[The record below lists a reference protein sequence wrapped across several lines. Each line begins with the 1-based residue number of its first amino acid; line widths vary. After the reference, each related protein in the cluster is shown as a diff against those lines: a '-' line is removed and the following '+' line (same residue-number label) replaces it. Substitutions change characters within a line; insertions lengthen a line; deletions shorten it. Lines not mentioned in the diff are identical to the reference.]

1 MIFYIQLLNTMRGKI
16 NPFTSSEFALLGL
29 LYKTPTHGY
38 ELHKQITDPEGIG
51 MIWGVKL
58 SNLYAQ
64 INKLEK
70 KGYITGIV
78 HAEDSRPARTE
89 YHITES
95 GKTIFT
101 QWIITIVDHPRDM
114 RQEFMLRLFFLL
126 KYHPEMAKVLCSRQ
140 LAECNHWL
148 KNTQSALEKVNEEK
162 FYEKSVV
169 QFRIYHIRSIIDWLE
184 NLEKDLP

>member
-1 MIFYIQLLNTMRGKI
+1 MRGKI

-29 LYKTPTHGY
+29 LYETPTHGY
-38 ELHKQITDPEGIG
+38 ELHKQITDTEGIG

-70 KGYITGIV
+70 KGFIKGIV

-95 GKTIFT
+95 GRVIFNDWLFST
-101 QWIITIVDHPRDM
+101 VGHPRDI
-114 RQEFMLRLFFLL
+114 RQEFMLRLYFIM
-126 KYHPEMAKVLCSRQ
+126 KYQPEKSKYYCSQQLEECSR
-140 LAECNHWL
+140 WL
-148 KNTQSALEKVNEEK
+148 DNTNIFMKKIDQDNLYK
-162 FYEKSVV
+162 KSVV
-169 QFRIYHIRSIIDWLE
+169 QFRIFHIQSIIDWLNE
-184 NLEKDLP
+184 IEKSLP